1 MKNTPTKLYKML
13 WGGGFMFTIVCNSNI
28 SDFHLRN

>member
-1 MKNTPTKLYKML
+1 MKNASTKLYKML
-13 WGGGFMFTIVCNSNI
+13 GGGGFMFTIVYNSNI